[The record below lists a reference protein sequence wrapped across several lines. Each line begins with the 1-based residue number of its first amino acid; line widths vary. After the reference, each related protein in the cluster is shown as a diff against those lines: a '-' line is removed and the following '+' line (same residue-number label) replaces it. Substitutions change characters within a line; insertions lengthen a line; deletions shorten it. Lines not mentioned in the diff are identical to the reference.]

1 MVFGMDQQGLC
12 LCGCGQEVAAGRE
25 WKRGHAAR
33 GPGGYRGD
41 AGAPGPRRVPPPDD
55 PVWDEEDAED
65 AGTIDIDMPPSV
77 SRDGAGASPDVSVPA
92 GDAPPVTDEPPA
104 HSTRAWHKKR
114 QPSKP
119 AAKPVRITAAV
130 RGDITGQLG
139 FLLTAPGSVW
149 AARDPLCGG
158 AFLEQVPAIADALA
172 DWVVESP
179 SLLAIFT
186 GPAGSFAA
194 KAVKTTI
201 ALAPVFT
208 TVTAHHVY
216 HSIEYDPD
224 LAAEEMAQYAA

>member
-1 MVFGMDQQGLC
+1 MDQPGLC
-12 LCGCGQEVAAGRE
+12 LCGCGQDVGEGRA

-33 GPGGYRGD
+33 GKGGYRGET
-41 AGAPGPRRVPPPDD
+41 PRPRPVPPPDD
-55 PVWDEEDAED
+55 PVWDEEDA
-65 AGTIDIDMPPSV
+65 GIIDVDPEPPLGV
-77 SRDGAGASPDVSVPA
+77 RDDVAAP
-92 GDAPPVTDEPPA
+92 GDADSSPGEPPAQDAPPA
-104 HSTRAWHKKR
+104 HSTRAWHKR
-114 QPSKP
+114 RTSKP
-119 AAKPVRITAAV
+119 AARPVRITAAV

-158 AFLEQVPAIADALA
+158 AFLEQVPAIADALT
-172 DWVVESP
+172 DWIVESP

-224 LAAEEMAQYAA
+224 AAAEMAQYAA